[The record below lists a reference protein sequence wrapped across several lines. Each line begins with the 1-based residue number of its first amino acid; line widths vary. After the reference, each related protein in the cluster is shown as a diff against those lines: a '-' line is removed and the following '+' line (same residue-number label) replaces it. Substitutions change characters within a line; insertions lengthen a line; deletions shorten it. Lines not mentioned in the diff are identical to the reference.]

1 MAVGFPKVEDF
12 LNKYNRLSSFATES
26 IRRALAVLPEG
37 PLSDACRYSAL
48 APGKRFRPVL
58 AQLSA
63 ELLGLQRD
71 SEKGAFLEKFAIALD
86 LLHTSTLIHD
96 DLPAIDND
104 SVRRGIPTC
113 HIKYG
118 EDVAI
123 LAGDALCAFAFGLV
137 AVEPFGAE
145 SSANSVT
152 EISLFPAS
160 TDELAS
166 ISAAISGLL
175 SRAYFQVCEGQYFD
189 LHPDNLGLDAITEA
203 GLIARHRKKTGALIS
218 ASAAG
223 PAIIAGATQLQ
234 FSQLG
239 RFGHELGLLFQITDD
254 LLDATSTSVELGK
267 DAGTD
272 QRSGRVT
279 FVSLFGVRGAQL
291 RAQAQ
296 ADLATAALSSWGAE
310 ADDLRAL
317 VQFALT
323 RTK

>member
-1 MAVGFPKVEDF
+1 MENF
-12 LNKYNRLSSFATES
+12 LNKYRRLSELATDS
-26 IRRALAVLPEG
+26 IRKALSALPENL
-37 PLSDACRYSAL
+37 LSSACRYSAL

-63 ELLGLQRD
+63 ELLGLRHE
-71 SEKGAFLEKFAIALD
+71 SGKGALLERFATALD

-118 EDVAI
+118 EDLAI
-123 LAGDALCAFAFGLV
+123 LAGDALCALAFNLILV
-137 AVEPFGAE
+137 DPFSAQPPNAAASLAAE
-145 SSANSVT
+145 IFPIT
-152 EISLFPAS
+152 SLA
-160 TDELAS
+160 DELPA
-166 ISAAISGLL
+166 ISAALTGML

-189 LHPDNLGLDAITEA
+189 LHPDALGPDANTEA

-223 PAIIAGATQLQ
+223 PAIIAGATRFQY
-234 FSQLG
+234 SQLAS
-239 RFGHELGLLFQITDD
+239 FGHELGLLFQITDD
-254 LLDATSTSVELGK
+254 LLDATSTSAELGK

-279 FVSLFGVRGAQL
+279 FVSLFGVNGAKQ
-291 RAQAQ
+291 RAQSQ